1 MSDSPDDVG
10 EWMAAGGAALLTN
23 VPMSPN
29 RFEDLATHAAD
40 STTTVVVDFGC
51 GRGAFA
57 HRVAELAPSIS
68 VRGIDVSE
76 KAIGH
81 ASTVAAEADLH
92 HLRFDVADASGW
104 TGRVDTAV
112 CLGSSHAFGPT
123 AEMFDRLY
131 ELGAHRA
138 VVGDG
143 FWHGQPDDWCLEN
156 LGEMARS
163 VAEVSDLA
171 TARGWVVDELDVST
185 LDEWDAFERH
195 WAEGVRTVGTPGAIA
210 FAEQRTEEYQRYR
223 GVLGFAWL
231 QLRRA

>member
-1 MSDSPDDVG
+1 MEESLDSVD
-10 EWMAAGGAALLTN
+10 EWMAAGGAALLAN

-29 RFEDLATHAAD
+29 RLEDLATHAAE
-40 STTTVVVDFGC
+40 STNVAVVDFGC

-68 VRGIDVSE
+68 VRGIDISE
-76 KAIGH
+76 ETIGH
-81 ASTVAAEADLH
+81 ASAVATEAGLR
-92 HLRFDVADASGW
+92 HLRFEVADASGW
-104 TGRVDTAV
+104 TGPVDTAV
-112 CLGSSHAFGPT
+112 CLGSSHAFGAT
-123 AEMFDRLY
+123 AAMFDRLI
-131 ELGAHRA
+131 ELGARQA

-156 LGEMARS
+156 LGEMPRS
-163 VAEVSDLA
+163 ISELTDSA

-210 FAEQRTEEYQRYR
+210 FAQQRAEEYDRYR

-231 QLRRA
+231 KLRRA